1 MDNSMILQTVIW
13 LAAGAAL
20 VMLMMRRRN
29 RKVSR

>member
-1 MDNSMILQTVIW
+1 MSNTMLQTIIW

-20 VMLMMRRRN
+20 VVLMMRRRN